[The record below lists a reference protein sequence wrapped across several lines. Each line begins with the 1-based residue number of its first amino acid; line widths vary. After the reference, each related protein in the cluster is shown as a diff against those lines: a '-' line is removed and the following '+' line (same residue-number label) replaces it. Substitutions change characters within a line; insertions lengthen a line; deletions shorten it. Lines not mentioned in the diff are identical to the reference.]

1 MAFIHNTEQVISN
14 SSDWFTDGISSTSPN
29 PNSKVEITNMDQKK
43 VSYRRSCHV
52 QQRGICAT
60 LVFLVLIIGT
70 ILFAYTAFASSLKD
84 NTIQQ
89 VTFLFRHGDRTPLR
103 TYPTDPYKNY
113 SWPGGWGALTT
124 KGMRQLYFIGKKIRK
139 RYNSIVDLKFN
150 SMTSFIRSSDSDRCI
165 MSAQALLAGLY
176 PPTTDQIFVSNLKW
190 RPIPV
195 HTVPRNMDKVIVV
208 KAPCPK
214 LKQALEEAYVNE
226 SIKSDGKLENYYKE
240 LTMHTQ
246 QPVKTITDIEF
257 LYNILYIQSKHGL
270 VLPKWAKKYYND
282 EMKTIAA
289 RALTLLTS
297 NTLLRRLHGGPL
309 LKQIVNQMQESQIK
323 KDSKKAY
330 FYSVHDVTLVNLLRT
345 MGFTNELFL
354 PEYGA
359 MIIFELH
366 SYSDKE
372 QEVKVSYL
380 NSTKSIE
387 PHSLNIPNCEKP
399 CLLSNLL
406 NVWKDVIPVDW
417 DNECIL

>member
-14 SSDWFTDGISSTSPN
+14 SSDWFTDDISSTSPN
-29 PNSKVEITNMDQKK
+29 LNSKVEITNMDKK
-43 VSYRRSCHV
+43 RISYRRSCHV

-70 ILFAYTAFASSLKD
+70 ILFAYTAFATSIKD

-103 TYPTDPYKNY
+103 TYPSDPHKNY

-124 KGMRQLYFIGKKIRK
+124 KGMRQLYNLGKQIRK
-139 RYNSIVDLKFN
+139 TYSSTVGLKYNSTI
-150 SMTSFIRSSDSDRCI
+150 SFIRSSDSDRCI

-176 PPTTDQIFVSNLKW
+176 PPTADQIFVPKLKW

-214 LKQALEEAYVNE
+214 LKQALAEAYVNE

-246 QPVKTITDIEF
+246 QPMKTITDIEF
-257 LYNILYIQSKHGL
+257 LYNLFDIQTKYNL
-270 VLPKWAKKYYND
+270 ELPNWAKKFYND
-282 EMKTIAA
+282 EMKNIAA

-297 NTLLRRLHGGPL
+297 NTLLQRLHGGPL
-309 LKQIVNQMQESQIK
+309 LKEVLNQMQESQIK
-323 KDSKKAY
+323 KDTKKAY

-359 MIIFELH
+359 TIIFELH
-366 SYSDKE
+366 SYSDE
-372 QEVKVSYL
+372 EREVKVSYL
-380 NSTKSIE
+380 NNTKSIK
-387 PHSLNIPNCEKP
+387 PHSLNIPNCKQP

-406 NVWKDVIPVDW
+406 NVWKDVIPTDW
-417 DNECIL
+417 DNECIS